1 MSDERERPIDR
12 DKYRRTARNFTDR
25 KSDDARDKDRYEFS
39 RQREYDR
46 EFGGSEE
53 AVTHEEAKDDS
64 VNEESVKIENRTRD
78 SHDTKEKTK
87 GSFGFKSF
95 LIPLIAG
102 ILGALLVLGVYAL
115 FTSDNEES
123 EVSTDEN
130 TAADV
135 DSNQDVSEVKEQ
147 LEADNEGKV
156 ITDTTAAVQ
165 KAKPAVVS
173 VINMQRMESIIP
185 GMTTDSGEAE
195 EAGSGSGVIY
205 KVDGDLAYVVTNH
218 HVVDGAEQVKINL
231 ESGDSVDADIV
242 GTDIW
247 TDLAVLS
254 IPADVVESTIEFGD
268 SSDLLVGE
276 PAIAIGSPLGE
287 IFSGSVSQ
295 GIISGLDR
303 SVPVDLD
310 GDGSNDWEASVLQTD
325 AAINPGNSGGALID
339 SNGRLIG
346 INSMKVGIASV
357 EGIGFAIPVNE
368 VQEVTSQL
376 EENGEVIRPFLGIT
390 LQDLLNVASSQVYDQ
405 LNLPE
410 DVKGG
415 VIVTSVQDGSP
426 ASEAGLQQLD
436 VITQLDGE
444 PIKNM
449 VELRQHLYYEKQS
462 GEEMVIDFYRDGQQ
476 ESLTVTLE

>member
-1 MSDERERPIDR
+1 MSDERKRPIDR

-147 LEADNEGKV
+147 LEADNEGKL